1 MIYMYNFYIILIILS
16 ILSPIIAFNKADI
29 LKKISITDDFFYTS
43 LGFVIILFL
52 LKLCKKEKFI
62 KKIDNE
68 TLKRL
73 LLQIFLIIPVIYLS
87 GLILQKENVF
97 VFKSLQRSVSIIILV
112 LYSIFIM
119 KMKMTPLMILG
130 SFLLVIG
137 SYLIDS
143 STSNNN

>member
-1 MIYMYNFYIILIILS
+1 M
-16 ILSPIIAFNKADI
+16 SPIIAFNKADI

-52 LKLCKKEKFI
+52 LKFCKKEKFI
-62 KKIDNE
+62 KKIDND

-137 SYLIDS
+137 SYLIDY

>member
-1 MIYMYNFYIILIILS
+1 M
-16 ILSPIIAFNKADI
+16 
-29 LKKISITDDFFYTS
+29 LKF
-43 LGFVIILFL
+43 
-52 LKLCKKEKFI
+52 CKKEKFI
-62 KKIDNE
+62 KKIDND

-137 SYLIDS
+137 SYLIDY

>member
-1 MIYMYNFYIILIILS
+1 MYNFYIILIVLS